1 MIYYIVQRWSSQ
13 LPTYKHSDR
22 NSSKYNK
29 EEYSH
34 TAYTY
39 LLRQERNNLSTD
51 GVQPLGDLRLSMQT
65 HRQRQEMII
74 ERPLNRHFIQSPP
87 TKPLP
92 EYLTP
97 RASFPARPGT
107 AMLSVF
113 HLHWALSQIQKTAP
127 SAVTKVRHADKEHV
141 MIKTA
146 GGRLGEGGVMSD
158 MSGPPMI
165 YVYIPQKSPSRR
177 VWLWRRETIL
187 RCNIGVVV
195 IRHG

>member
-74 ERPLNRHFIQSPP
+74 ERPLNRHFIPSPP
-87 TKPLP
+87 TKAPPRISHTTSLVSCPSRDRDAIRFPLT
-92 EYLTP
+92 L
-97 RASFPARPGT
+97 
-107 AMLSVF
+107 
-113 HLHWALSQIQKTAP
+113 
-127 SAVTKVRHADKEHV
+127 SAVTDTEDRSQRRHKGQTCRQRTCHDKNC
-141 MIKTA
+141 
-146 GGRLGEGGVMSD
+146 
-158 MSGPPMI
+158 
-165 YVYIPQKSPSRR
+165 
-177 VWLWRRETIL
+177 RRETGWGRGDVRYEWTTHDL
-187 RCNIGVVV
+187 RLYPTEVAITARVALTTGNNITM
-195 IRHG
+195 